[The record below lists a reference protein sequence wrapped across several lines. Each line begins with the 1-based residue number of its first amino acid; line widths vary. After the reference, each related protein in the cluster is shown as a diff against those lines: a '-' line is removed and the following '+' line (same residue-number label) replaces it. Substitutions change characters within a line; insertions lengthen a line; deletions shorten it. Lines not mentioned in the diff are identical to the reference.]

1 MAQISQETVELL
13 DELKSL
19 FAETIDSLIAD
30 LSGDDE
36 EEEEEEDYPDEEED
50 Y

>member
-1 MAQISQETVELL
+1 MARISQETVELL

-19 FAETIDSLIAD
+19 FAETVDSLITD
-30 LSGDDE
+30 LSGDD
-36 EEEEEEDYPDEEED
+36 EEDYPDEEED

>member
-36 EEEEEEDYPDEEED
+36 EEEEEDYPDEEED

>member
-30 LSGDDE
+30 LSEDD
-36 EEEEEEDYPDEEED
+36 EEDYPDEEED
-50 Y
+50 

>member
-36 EEEEEEDYPDEEED
+36 EEEEDYPDEEED

>member
-19 FAETIDSLIAD
+19 FAETVDSLIAD

-36 EEEEEEDYPDEEED
+36 EDYSDEEED

>member
-1 MAQISQETVELL
+1 MARISQETVELL

-19 FAETIDSLIAD
+19 FAETVDSLIAD

-36 EEEEEEDYPDEEED
+36 EDYSDEEED

>member
-13 DELKSL
+13 DESKSL
-19 FAETIDSLIAD
+19 FAETVDSLVAD
-30 LSGDDE
+30 LSGDD
-36 EEEEEEDYPDEEED
+36 EEDYPDEEED